1 MLTKFQ
7 GTNYVYEGKLRNNKL
22 HGYGILK
29 DSKHIIYE
37 GNFKEGK
44 MNGEGVY
51 AGPPILKNIIYNFPF
66 FQNRNSSVEYRVEGN
81 FKNNKP
87 DGDFIKIFT
96 NWGDF
101 FYGSFRNGN
110 INKGSFGGGWKI
122 EHEGF
127 NIAYLQWSK
136 SENSFRR
143 LKSRSNFIPQISK
156 YIQSYEYHFNKY
168 KWFPSKICINETD
181 FIKTLKNWKKNSK
194 KIAETA
200 LDTYHNH
207 EMHLGEYENV

>member
-1 MLTKFQ
+1 MESKAPCSSSQKHQVRSLEFL
-7 GTNYVYEGKLRNNKL
+7 VSFSIRR
-22 HGYGILK
+22 IVASLK
-29 DSKHIIYE
+29 K
-37 GNFKEGK
+37 G
-44 MNGEGVY
+44 
-51 AGPPILKNIIYNFPF
+51 
-66 FQNRNSSVEYRVEGN
+66 SSVSA

-87 DGDFIKIFT
+87 DGAFIKIFT

-143 LKSRSNFIPQISK
+143 LKSKSNFIPQISK

-168 KWFPSKICINETD
+168 KWFPNKICKNETD

-200 LDTYHNH
+200 LDTYNNH
-207 EMHLGEYENV
+207 EMHLGEYEHE